1 MKYKIKR
8 LCYDDE
14 VKSPL
19 WTIIIY
25 KNGKSFDVLKT
36 QYSSFWEVFK
46 NWIEATLFC

>member
-8 LCYDDE
+8 LCYNDG

-19 WTIIIY
+19 WTIY